1 MNYFFSV
8 NNNEY
13 KSELTIPKF
22 KNKSLPSSKLN
33 LYSLIADQSRWIL
46 EEVKTDQD
54 KEFFYLNSNLS
65 NDKIYFI
72 SENKDF
78 KFNESNLEVIDNF
91 TDTEPAFRS
100 NLLIKNQE
108 GGFSSYQSEYPH
120 EMTLKKGNILSSLE
134 TLLNRKSDKNYIIF
148 KNIFFKP
155 VIEKFFGY
163 LIDYKNSKILDKFE
177 LKTNLTNFVKIN
189 KEYINKNTFF
199 FSYGYLGIPIFLNEI
214 ENNISLEHTH
224 PLQLY
229 IKGKE
234 GFTKA
239 NELKK
244 NFVEIIKKYENL

>member
-8 NNNEY
+8 DNNEY

-33 LYSLIADQSRWIL
+33 LYSLIADQSRWVL

-54 KEFFYLNSNLS
+54 KEFFYVNSNLS

-78 KFNESNLEVIDNF
+78 KFNKSNLEVIDNF

-155 VIEKFFGY
+155 VIEKFFG
-163 LIDYKNSKILDKFE
+163 
-177 LKTNLTNFVKIN
+177 
-189 KEYINKNTFF
+189 
-199 FSYGYLGIPIFLNEI
+199 
-214 ENNISLEHTH
+214 
-224 PLQLY
+224 
-229 IKGKE
+229 
-234 GFTKA
+234 
-239 NELKK
+239 
-244 NFVEIIKKYENL
+244 

>member
-108 GGFSSYQSEYPH
+108 GGFSSYQSEYPFN
-120 EMTLKKGNILSSLE
+120 MTAKSGMIISSVSSIA
-134 TLLNRKSDKNYIIF
+134 NKDADKNYLFFRNIYYEPIEKEYEGFFINIKSRKVIKKIKIISNYSNF
-148 KNIFFKP
+148 FEISEELINPEIFF
-155 VIEKFFGY
+155 VT
-163 LIDYKNSKILDKFE
+163 KNL
-177 LKTNLTNFVKIN
+177 
-189 KEYINKNTFF
+189 
-199 FSYGYLGIPIFLNEI
+199 LGIPMY
-214 ENNISLEHTH
+214 ISLKNKHLSFEHTH
-224 PLQLY
+224 PLHEY
-229 IKGKE
+229 ILSKNR
-234 GFTKA
+234 FTKV
-239 NELKK
+239 K
-244 NFVEIIKKYENL
+244 NFKENINEIIN